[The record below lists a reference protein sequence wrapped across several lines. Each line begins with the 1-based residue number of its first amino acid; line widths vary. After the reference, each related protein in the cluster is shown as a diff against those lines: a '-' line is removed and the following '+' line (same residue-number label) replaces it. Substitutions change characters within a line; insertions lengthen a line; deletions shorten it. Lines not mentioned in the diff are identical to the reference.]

1 MARVKNIDSNKYG
14 QEWGAT
20 GIAPAVQTTA
30 TILENSLVVSYK
42 ATRTY
47 AQTLIPFYLYYL
59 LAMLFVVVVRSC
71 PKVYYTNF

>member
-30 TILENSLVVSYK
+30 TILENSSVVSYK
-42 ATRTY
+42 DTRTICPDFNSILSLLFISY
-47 AQTLIPFYLYYL
+47 AF
-59 LAMLFVVVVRSC
+59 C
-71 PKVYYTNF
+71 CCC